1 MSPKITVIE
10 RQKRRSRR
18 RSLFIDGNFVCGV
31 DQEIVL
37 KLNLE
42 VGQEVDE
49 AQIRRIIFKE
59 EGRKAKDYALNLLSF
74 RPRSTKE
81 VRDRLKRKDYDEKV
95 IEEVVEN
102 LGRIGLLNDEEFA
115 RSWAQSRMQGKP
127 MGRRLLEQELRQK
140 GIDKEIIEAVSETTY
155 GQHHEE
161 TLALTLAKKK
171 LKSYHGLDDLTIKR
185 RLYSY
190 LGRRGFSPETISEV
204 LEKIR

>member
-1 MSPKITVIE
+1 MSKITAIE
-10 RQKRRSRR
+10 RQRRRPGR
-18 RSLFIDGNFVCGV
+18 RSLFIDGSFLCGV
-31 DQEIVL
+31 DEEIVL

-42 VGQEVDE
+42 VGQEVNQ

-59 EGRKAKDYALNLLSF
+59 EARKAKDYALNLLSF
-74 RPRSTKE
+74 RPRSTRE

-95 IEEVVEN
+95 IEEAVEN
-102 LGRIGLLNDEEFA
+102 LKRIGLINDEEFA
-115 RSWAQSRMQGKP
+115 RSWAQSRMQSKP

-140 GIDKEIIEAVSETTY
+140 GIDKEIIEVASEATY
-155 GQHHEE
+155 GQHDEE

-171 LKSYHGLDDLTIKR
+171 LKSYRGLDDLTIKR
-185 RLYSY
+185 RLYGY

>member
-31 DQEIVL
+31 DEEIVL

-59 EGRKAKDYALNLLSF
+59 EARKAKDYALNLLSF

-81 VRDRLKRKDYDEKV
+81 VRDRLKRRDYDEKV
-95 IEEVVEN
+95 IEETVEN
-102 LGRIGLLNDEEFA
+102 LSRIGLLNDEEFA

-140 GIDKEIIEAVSETTY
+140 GIDKEIIVEVRETTY
-155 GQHHEE
+155 SQQDEE
-161 TLALTLAKKK
+161 EVALSLAKKK
-171 LKSYHGLDDLTIKR
+171 LKSYRGLDDLTIKR